1 MENLQAL
8 EATSKINSQELV
20 AKLRDEYEKG
30 LDALGGAMEEERK
43 RQFDSIASQLEE
55 RKRAVEDARRLKA
68 EEEEKKAEA
77 ARREQQKEIDR
88 IKELRQRKAQL
99 EKTLSEG
106 QRLIYKQC
114 YSRPLYSFNKKLNDL
129 QLKNEDFAWLTEK
142 KTDDFA
148 KDIVTTLLHKI
159 TELEHTVTTDT
170 RTDLFA
176 KPPGGDQDGIS
187 DGRSSAGGFAR
198 QSSA

>member
-1 MENLQAL
+1 
-8 EATSKINSQELV
+8 
-20 AKLRDEYEKG
+20 
-30 LDALGGAMEEERK
+30 MEEERK
-43 RQFDSIASQLEE
+43 RQLDQILEATEE
-55 RKRAVEDARRLKA
+55 RKARVEEARRRKA
-68 EEEEKKAEA
+68 EEETRKAEEA
-77 ARREQQKEIDR
+77 KAEEEKEIDR
-88 IKELRQRKAQL
+88 VRALRTKKAQL

-142 KTDDFA
+142 KTDEFS

-170 RTDLFA
+170 RTELFA
-176 KPPGGDQDGIS
+176 KPPGGD
-187 DGRSSAGGFAR
+187 
-198 QSSA
+198 